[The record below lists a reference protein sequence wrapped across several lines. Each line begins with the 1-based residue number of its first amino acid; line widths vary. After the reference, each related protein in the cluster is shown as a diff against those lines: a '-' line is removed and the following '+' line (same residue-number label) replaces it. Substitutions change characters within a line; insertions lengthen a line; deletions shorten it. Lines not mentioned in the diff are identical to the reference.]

1 MLGVCAWTHGNSNSD
16 FYSTHHEINQ
26 GSHCENKNR
35 VQVSQQVSLRWKNGE
50 EETTKDEAG
59 QIGDDN

>member
-1 MLGVCAWTHGNSNSD
+1 MNSLDIFVVISD
-16 FYSTHHEINQ
+16 FYPTHHEINQ
-26 GSHCENKNR
+26 GSHSENKNS
-35 VQVSQQVSLRWKNGE
+35 VQISQQVSLRWKNGE